1 MPTREPLAVVNERMA
16 AYNTHDM
23 PAFLAAYSPEVAIY
37 RYPDRLL
44 GTGHTHLRRLF
55 ADLFV
60 TKGVHVDVT
69 QQIER
74 QEYVLNDEQVRYGD
88 KTVRYVSI
96 YEVKNGVIVA
106 VRFVGAD

>member
-44 GTGHTHLRRLF
+44 GTGHTHLSSSVRRSLC
-55 ADLFV
+55 
-60 TKGVHVDVT
+60 
-69 QQIER
+69 
-74 QEYVLNDEQVRYGD
+74 DEGRARGRNATDRAPGIRNQ
-88 KTVRYVSI
+88 
-96 YEVKNGVIVA
+96 
-106 VRFVGAD
+106 